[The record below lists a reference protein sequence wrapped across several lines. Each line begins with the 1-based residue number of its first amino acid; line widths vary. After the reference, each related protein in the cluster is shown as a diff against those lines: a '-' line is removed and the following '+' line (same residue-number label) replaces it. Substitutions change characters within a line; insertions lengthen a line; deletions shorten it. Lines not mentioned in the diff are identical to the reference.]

1 MPLLRLPITERYKR
15 QSTTISQLHCQHV
28 EKLNWK
34 WHNYLLYPENAS
46 LKLCYRKLTYFSDIK
61 FGTAVKFKFAFLFF
75 WFCSLLQSLT
85 MTRDWYPILIAKSW
99 KTESSKMYA
108 NPTNIRF
115 WMTPVVHPQW
125 CWCWWWGLTLALPLP
140 VILFCWGWVV
150 SSWQGS
156 GVHIILTCSS
166 VSALHQ
172 DSVRSN
178 GELALF
184 PMNNQC
190 AMFAWLTEE
199 HEWGGEFIVSVLLF
213 CLSPTPIIRK

>member
-1 MPLLRLPITERYKR
+1 M
-15 QSTTISQLHCQHV
+15 
-28 EKLNWK
+28 N
-34 WHNYLLYPENAS
+34 
-46 LKLCYRKLTYFSDIK
+46 
-61 FGTAVKFKFAFLFF
+61 
-75 WFCSLLQSLT
+75 
-85 MTRDWYPILIAKSW
+85 
-99 KTESSKMYA
+99 A

-140 VILFCWGWVV
+140 VILLCSGWVV

-190 AMFAWLTEE
+190 TYNVCLTN
-199 HEWGGEFIVSVLLF
+199 GGTWMRRRVHCFRAFVLLITYTNNQEIIGQRQSSTCTPASKQSIALQSRGCTF
-213 CLSPTPIIRK
+213 ASRRVTAQSALNLSGFVLSWRVVVTAQ